1 MTRCLGMRAPK
12 LPFTNMSADTEW
24 DSDAVETVSVAQLQL
39 VVQRI
44 HDLQSELE
52 LKDRDLRLSAQL
64 GQTVRTQTSAACFSA
79 VHWL

>member
-1 MTRCLGMRAPK
+1 VMTSTVWPPNQAIGMDI
-12 LPFTNMSADTEW
+12 DTV
-24 DSDAVETVSVAQLQL
+24 DPDAFETVSVAQLQL

-64 GQTVRTQTSAACFSA
+64 GQTVRPTHCGS
-79 VHWL
+79 